1 MATVT
6 TIDVTTLV
14 GSDKFPLNVNDVYG
28 LVETIA
34 SQQIR
39 AVKSANKIVDGFYDY
54 VVDNGTVIEEA
65 VIAMAEKQTFVKTGS
80 PNLAP
85 KDPTLYVKYFNN
97 WEEAQFQ
104 TTTRKSDIR
113 KIIANKGVGVEDVIA
128 QILASL
134 TEGESDYDYGMMRD
148 IIKNEDVGEDA
159 SVSIFGNRRPVNA
172 KGILFCLRE
181 MYNALKA
188 TNTKGGVDTKQATPV
203 EDIRICVSESVL
215 NLIDIVELANA
226 FNLTKEE
233 LFGKLVVR
241 PYDASDDKTKVL
253 VYDRKALGRGT
264 RLYEFSQD
272 VIGKGLYAN
281 HYLTTERCYFYNS
294 LFKALKL
301 DISEAIFVE
310 ESAILEDNEEAED
323 EDAGAGEQQGA

>member
-54 VVDNGTVIEEA
+54 EVDNGTVIEEA

-113 KIIANKGVGVEDVIA
+113 KIIANKGVGIEDVIS
-128 QILASL
+128 QILMTL
-134 TEGESDYDYGMMRD
+134 TEGESDYDYGKMRD
-148 IIKNEDVGEDA
+148 IIKNNNVGVDA
-159 SVSIFGNRRPVNA
+159 SEEIFDDNVPLSS
-172 KGILFCLRE
+172 KGILYALRE
-181 MYNALKA
+181 MYNAIIA
-188 TNTKGGVDTKQATPV
+188 TNTLGGVDAKQATPV
-203 EDIRICVSESVL
+203 EDVRICISSSVL
-215 NLIDIVELANA
+215 NVIDVTELAHA
-226 FNLTKEE
+226 FNLSKEE

-241 PYDASDDKTKVL
+241 PFDTSDTKGKVL

-281 HYLTTERCYFYNS
+281 HYLTTERCYFYNG
-294 LFKALKL
+294 LFKAMSL
-301 DISEAIFVE
+301 DVSKALATEVATLMGP
-310 ESAILEDNEEAED
+310 AEDPD

>member
-65 VIAMAEKQTFVKTGS
+65 VIAMAEKQSFVKTGD

-113 KIIANKGVGVEDVIA
+113 KIIANKGVGVEEVIA
-128 QILASL
+128 QILSTL

-148 IIKNEDVGEDA
+148 IIKNENVGEDA
-159 SVSIFGNRRPVNA
+159 GTSIFGGRRPTNA
-172 KGILFCLRE
+172 KGIIYCLRE
-181 MYNALKA
+181 MYNALIA
-188 TNTKGGVDTKQATPV
+188 TNTKGGVDAKQATPV
-203 EDIRICVSESVL
+203 EDVRICISSTAL
-215 NLIDIVELANA
+215 NLIDVVELAHV
-226 FNLTKEE
+226 FNLSKEE

-241 PYDASDDKTKVL
+241 PYDASDDVNKVL

-294 LFKALKL
+294 LFKALSL
-301 DISEAIFVE
+301 DIEKALWVE
-310 ESAILEDNEEAED
+310 ENAIMEED
-323 EDAGAGEQQGA
+323 EEDAEEQGA